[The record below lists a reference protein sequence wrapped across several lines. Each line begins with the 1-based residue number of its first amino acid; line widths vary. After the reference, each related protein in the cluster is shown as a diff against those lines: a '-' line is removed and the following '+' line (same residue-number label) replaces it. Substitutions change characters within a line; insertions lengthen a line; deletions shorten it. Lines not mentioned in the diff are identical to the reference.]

1 MLYRWVSTTKRPCSS
16 CWLLDGQVHKLE
28 DWYEAGL
35 FPGSPI
41 NVCDGN
47 CKCKLIEENKEPET
61 QEDLGKIKEEIIKMI
76 KDSKEAEKNSEK
88 THVQLS
94 AQVTTGGQFEIACI
108 TAGEGNGWEF
118 GAAALKASLA
128 LWDGVECFMDHSWDG
143 RSIKDL
149 AGIIYSPAW
158 DETLQGITAK
168 LRPVGPG
175 GTIIS
180 ELGSAM
186 LGPEPKPEVGFSADV
201 LFTAL
206 GNQVTK
212 ILKVMSV
219 DLVMDPAR
227 GGAFLRA
234 LNSKMHRDN
243 SLREETMSEEEKA
256 ALAAQAAKATN
267 TPLNTAGSSTGGGN
281 AAEMEK
287 DAAAIQQ
294 LLNVQQQQFAMA
306 TEAEKVQAVRAQM
319 CEYLLTSGIASSK
332 LPAAAADRVR
342 KQFSGKVFEP
352 AELTSAIDDA
362 RALVSELTG
371 GMVVNGPSHIHGM
384 FTSDDQV
391 RAAVDDLLGAERD
404 ADLKGLKAAKLSGI
418 RELYMMLTGD
428 VDLHGGYHPE
438 HARLASTSDFS
449 GLVKNALNKMV
460 VARWN
465 ELGQA
470 GYDWWKAIATVE
482 HFNSLNTITGT
493 LVGTVGALPAV
504 AEGGEYTELAI
515 GDSPETGTFTK
526 YGGYIPM
533 TMELIDRDETRKL
546 RAYPGE
552 LAAAGLR
559 KISALVAAIFT
570 ANGAIGPTLADT
582 GALFNSTAVTTRG
595 GHANLGTTA
604 LTAAQWEVVG
614 AAIYNQPLL
623 VKQDVGYYG
632 TGPQMALNPRYC
644 LVPRALR
651 MVAQKILYPSWENT
665 VNIHSENQQQGQV
678 GDVVVVPDWTDVND
692 WAAVVDPRLSPAI
705 FIGER
710 FGLMPEIFI
719 AGDELSP
726 AVFTNDE
733 SRMKVRHF
741 LAV

>member
-1 MLYRWVSTTKRPCSS
+1 MLYRWESMTRRPCSS

-28 DWYEAGL
+28 DWYGAGL

-41 NVCDGN
+41 NVCDGY

-61 QEDLGKIKEEIIKMI
+61 PEDLGQIKEEILQMI
-76 KDSKEAEKNSEK
+76 KDSKKEEEKNSEK

-94 AQVTTGGQFEIACI
+94 SQVTNAGQFEIACI

-128 LWDGVECFMDHSWDG
+128 MWDGVECFMDHSWDG

-149 AGIIYSPAW
+149 AGIIYSPVW
-158 DETLQGITAK
+158 DEKLQGITAK

-206 GNQVTK
+206 GNEVTK

-234 LNSKMHRDN
+234 LNSKMHREH
-243 SLREETMSEEEKA
+243 SLREEIMSEEEKA
-256 ALAAQAAKATN
+256 TMPPQSAKAAA
-267 TPLNTAGSSTGGGN
+267 LGGGN

-287 DAAAIQQ
+287 DAAAIHQ
-294 LLNVQQQQFAMA
+294 LLNVQQQQSALA
-306 TEAEKVQAVRAQM
+306 TEAEKVHAVRAQM

-404 ADLKGLKAAKLSGI
+404 VDLKGLKAAKLSGI
-418 RELYMMLTGD
+418 RELYMMLTG
-428 VDLHGGYHPE
+428 
-438 HARLASTSDFS
+438 
-449 GLVKNALNKMV
+449 
-460 VARWN
+460 
-465 ELGQA
+465 ELQ
-470 GYDWWKAIATVE
+470 
-482 HFNSLNTITGT
+482 
-493 LVGTVGALPAV
+493 
-504 AEGGEYTELAI
+504 
-515 GDSPETGTFTK
+515 
-526 YGGYIPM
+526 
-533 TMELIDRDETRKL
+533 
-546 RAYPGE
+546 
-552 LAAAGLR
+552 
-559 KISALVAAIFT
+559 
-570 ANGAIGPTLADT
+570 
-582 GALFNSTAVTTRG
+582 
-595 GHANLGTTA
+595 
-604 LTAAQWEVVG
+604 
-614 AAIYNQPLL
+614 
-623 VKQDVGYYG
+623 
-632 TGPQMALNPRYC
+632 
-644 LVPRALR
+644 
-651 MVAQKILYPSWENT
+651 
-665 VNIHSENQQQGQV
+665 
-678 GDVVVVPDWTDVND
+678 
-692 WAAVVDPRLSPAI
+692 
-705 FIGER
+705 
-710 FGLMPEIFI
+710 
-719 AGDELSP
+719 
-726 AVFTNDE
+726 
-733 SRMKVRHF
+733 
-741 LAV
+741 